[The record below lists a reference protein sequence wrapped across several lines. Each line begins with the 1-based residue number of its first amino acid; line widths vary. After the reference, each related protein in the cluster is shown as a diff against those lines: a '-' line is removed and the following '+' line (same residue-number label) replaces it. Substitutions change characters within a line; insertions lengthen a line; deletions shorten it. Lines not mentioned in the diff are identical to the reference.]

1 RGVLLWMSHP
11 AWHSTVWQTYDY
23 DMDVNGSYYGSR
35 KGCEPHH
42 VQASLVDWKVS
53 ALNHTPVAVSGAT
66 VSAQLYDLAGKAL
79 GAAQSQ
85 QVDIAPS
92 SVSQSFTVP
101 FADSLPALHL
111 LRLRMTDSS
120 GNLLSENT
128 YWRYR
133 NDTDM
138 RALNQVAATSVSVSL
153 QQSGDAYSA
162 VVKNTGKTV
171 AAMVRLSLRERNGKD
186 RVLPTLYGDNYFW
199 LLPGESKTVSVA
211 PRKSVSQPRL
221 LVEGYNVPTV
231 LS

>member
-1 RGVLLWMSHP
+1 
-11 AWHSTVWQTYDY
+11 
-23 DMDVNGSYYGSR
+23 
-35 KGCEPHH
+35 
-42 VQASLVDWKVS
+42 VQAGLVDWKIS
-53 ALNHTPVAVSGAT
+53 ALNHTPVALSGAT
-66 VSAQLYDLAGKAL
+66 VSAQLYDLAGQAL
-79 GAAQSQ
+79 GAAQSAK
-85 QVDIAPS
+85 VDVAPS
-92 SVSQSFTVP
+92 SVTASFTVP
-101 FADSLPALHL
+101 FTDSLPALHL
-111 LRLRMTDSS
+111 LRLRMTDSK

-153 QQSGDAYSA
+153 KQSGDAYSA

-211 PRKSVSQPRL
+211 PRKSVSSPRL
-221 LVEGYNVPTV
+221 LAEGYNVPTV